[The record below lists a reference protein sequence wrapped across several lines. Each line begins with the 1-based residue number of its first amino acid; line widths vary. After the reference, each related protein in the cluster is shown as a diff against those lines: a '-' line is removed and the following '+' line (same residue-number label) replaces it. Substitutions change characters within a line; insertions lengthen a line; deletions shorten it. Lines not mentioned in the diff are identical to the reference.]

1 MLWWIL
7 ILLVLEIL
15 FFLAQLDILFT
26 MQMKSPYSVAA
37 IINVLIIACIVGV
50 VVRILKRMRRKEKE
64 KLVLKVRELEEKLKA
79 KKEENSS

>member
-26 MQMKSPYSVAA
+26 MQINSPYSVAA
-37 IINVLIIACIVGV
+37 IINVLIIVCIVGV
-50 VVRILKRMRRKEKE
+50 IVRILRRMKRKEKE
-64 KLVLKVRELEEKLKA
+64 TLILKIKQLEEKLKA
-79 KKEENSS
+79 KKEENSG

>member
-37 IINVLIIACIVGV
+37 IINVLIIVCIVGV
-50 VVRILKRMRRKEKE
+50 VTRILRKMKKKEKE
-64 KLVLKVRELEEKLKA
+64 KLILRIRELEEKLKGQ
-79 KKEENSS
+79 KEENSS

>member
-15 FFLAQLDILFT
+15 FFLSELDILFT

-37 IINVLIIACIVGV
+37 IINVLIIVCIVAV
-50 VVRILKRMRRKEKE
+50 VTRILRKMKKKEKE
-64 KLVLKVRELEEKLKA
+64 KLILRIRELEEKLKGQ
-79 KKEENSS
+79 KEENSS